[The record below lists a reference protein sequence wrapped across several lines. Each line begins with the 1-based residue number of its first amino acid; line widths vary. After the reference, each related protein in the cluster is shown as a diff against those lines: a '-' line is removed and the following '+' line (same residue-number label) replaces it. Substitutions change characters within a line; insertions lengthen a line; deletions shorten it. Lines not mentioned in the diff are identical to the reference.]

1 MNSIF
6 EKYQWLK
13 YVVFSFL
20 VALGVLVI
28 ILACLKTSSVP
39 DIINITLSIALMI
52 MGVGLLVIS
61 LTSET
66 HKPITVILAISAV
79 LIALGIITLVAR
91 FGLKIAF
98 STNFIVYIQAIFLIV
113 LGAVALLKA
122 IFLIVYR
129 EKPLY
134 VFIMF
139 AVATLAVILGI
150 LGLCYVPK
158 LISAAYIILGILLVI
173 AGILG
178 IVFSILA
185 AKKKADK

>member
-13 YVVFSFL
+13 YVIFSFL

-28 ILACLKTSSVP
+28 ILACLRTGSVP
-39 DIINITLSIALMI
+39 ETMNITFAIAM
-52 MGVGLLVIS
+52 MVFGVGLLVIS

-66 HKPITVILAISAV
+66 HKPLTATFFVSAL
-79 LIALGIITLVAR
+79 LIAVGILTLVAR

-98 STNFIVYIQAIFLIV
+98 SMNFIVYIQAIFLIV
-113 LGAVALLKA
+113 LGGAALLKA

-129 EKPLY
+129 EKPLF
-134 VFIMF
+134 VFTMF
-139 AVATLAVILGI
+139 AIATIAVVLGI

-158 LISAAYIILGILLVI
+158 LISAAYIILGILFVI

-178 IVFSILA
+178 IVFSMLA
-185 AKKKADK
+185 TKKKADK